1 MMAPVSHMPEQRA
14 ARWFAAARPQTPSG
28 FYCLLE
34 EQPTFLVPQR
44 LLQGQRGDEARWVV
58 NPRCWFSWSGAPPA
72 EIAPWLETFGQHRG
86 TDTAWVGDTATGALL
101 PFWVGRELRSVLEGA
116 SPGEPLPRRIE
127 PQFQR
132 VLQFARILV
141 EPAEEARREE
151 EWTAAVDS
159 ARAHFQRGYVPLA
172 GLIHPYHLGALRR
185 YYRRQIRTGAF
196 PLGDEQSA
204 LRHVAHNEPVAR
216 FFHHQLAGIM
226 SATAGEPV
234 KPSYVYFASYQ
245 GGAELERHTDREQC
259 EFSITFCVD
268 YTPEP
273 VCATDWPIH
282 LDTPQGTVIVY
293 QAIGDALLYRGCRV
307 PHYRKR
313 LWRGA
318 TSSSIFFHYVRRD
331 FPGPLN

>member
-1 MMAPVSHMPEQRA
+1 MMARAGHMPERSVA
-14 ARWFAAARPQTPSG
+14 GWSAAAPPHTPDH
-28 FYCLLE
+28 FRCLLE
-34 EQPTFLVPQR
+34 EQPSFLVPQR
-44 LLQGQRGDEARWVV
+44 LLEAQRGNETRLVV
-58 NPRCWFSWSGAPPA
+58 SPRCWFSWSGNPPA
-72 EIAPWLETFGQHRG
+72 EIAPWLESFGLHGG
-86 TDTAWVGDTATGALL
+86 TDTVWITDAATGALL
-101 PFWVGRELRSVLEGA
+101 PYWIGAELRAILDDA
-116 SPGEPLPRRIE
+116 AAGEPLERRIE
-127 PQFQR
+127 PHLR
-132 VLQFARILV
+132 AVLRFARILI
-141 EPAEEARREE
+141 EPAEEARRHT
-151 EWTAAVDS
+151 EWAAAVES
-159 ARAHFQRGYVPLA
+159 ARAQFERGYVALG

-204 LRHVAHNEPVAR
+204 LRHVAYNEPVAR

-226 SATAGEPV
+226 SAAAGEPV

-259 EFSITFCVD
+259 EFSITLCVD

-273 VCATDWPIH
+273 ESATDWPIH
-282 LDTPQGTVIVY
+282 LETPQGTVIVY
-293 QAIGDALLYRGCRV
+293 QAIGDALLYRGCQV

-331 FPGPLN
+331 FSGPLS